1 MRAAAARWVN
11 RALGGPHGRGARWV
25 QPVAIL
31 LCVWPGAWLLVAA
44 FTGQLGVNPAEA
56 LIRGLGLWALKFLCL
71 TLAVTPLRQALGW
84 VALARLRRT
93 LGLATFGYALVHLLA
108 YAWLDMGL
116 YLDLIVTDVID
127 RPFITVGMLS
137 VLLMLP
143 LAATSFNRA
152 IRALGVQRWQRLHR
166 AVYVVAPLA
175 ILHFYWMRDGKND
188 YADVWLYGSVLAA
201 LLAWRLVVR
210 LSGPGRPGHQGKP
223 GNSVR
228 LEGDAR

>member
-1 MRAAAARWVN
+1 MRAATARWVN
-11 RALGGPHGRGARWV
+11 RTLGGPQGRGAWWL
-25 QPVAIL
+25 QPAAVL

-44 FTGQLGVNPAEA
+44 FTDQLGVNPAEA

-84 VALARLRRT
+84 VSVARLRRT
-93 LGLATFGYALVHLLA
+93 LGLATFGYAMLHLLA

-152 IRALGVQRWQRLHR
+152 IRALGAQRWQKLHR

-201 LLAWRLVVR
+201 LMGWRVWAWRQR
-210 LSGPGRPGHQGKP
+210 RP
-223 GNSVR
+223 
-228 LEGDAR
+228 